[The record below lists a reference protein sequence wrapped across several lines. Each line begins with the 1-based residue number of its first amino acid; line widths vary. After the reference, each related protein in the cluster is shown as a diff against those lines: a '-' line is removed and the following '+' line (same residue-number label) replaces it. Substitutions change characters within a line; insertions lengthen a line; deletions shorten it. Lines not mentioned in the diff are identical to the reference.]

1 VTEGSGRRGPGNPQA
16 VPRSDKE
23 APQGGAPV
31 GRAPLPP
38 ARVTVLGPG
47 GVGGL
52 LAGLLA
58 RRGDRVTCLA
68 PPATAAHLAANGLE
82 LRSPALGDARV
93 AVEAATRLD
102 HPVDVCFV
110 TVKAAQLGAAVEAVP
125 AGALGDGLV
134 VPFLN
139 GIDHVAWLRGRYPP
153 DQVVAGTIRVESTR
167 VGPGVIEHAS
177 PFAVVELAA
186 GKAPR
191 VRVEELAARLAE
203 TGLDV
208 TVRDDEATTLW
219 SKLAV
224 LAPIALVTTWT
235 AAPFGEARAGHRDEL
250 AAVTHEIAR
259 AARAD
264 GVELDPAAILA
275 IIDQFPDGHR
285 SSMQKDAT
293 AGRPIELDAIG
304 GTILRAAD
312 RAGTGAPVTARLVAD
327 LRERFG

>member
-1 VTEGSGRRGPGNPQA
+1 MDRV
-16 VPRSDKE
+16 
-23 APQGGAPV
+23 
-31 GRAPLPP
+31 PLPP
-38 ARVTVLGPG
+38 ARVAVLGPG

-52 LAGLLA
+52 LAALLA
-58 RRGDRVTCLA
+58 RRGDQVTCLA
-68 PPATAAHLAANGLE
+68 PPATAARLAAGGLE
-82 LRSPALGDARV
+82 LRSPALGDVRV

-102 HPVDVCFV
+102 HPVDTLFV
-110 TVKAAQLGAAVEAVP
+110 TVKAAQLEAAAEAVP
-125 AGALGDGLV
+125 AGTLGHGLV

-167 VGPGVIEHAS
+167 IAPGVIEHAS

-191 VRVEELAARLAE
+191 RRVEELADRLAE

-208 TVRDDEATTLW
+208 TIRDDEATTLW

-224 LAPIALVTTWT
+224 LAPIALLTTWT
-235 AAPFGEARAGHRDEL
+235 ATPIGEARAGHWDEL
-250 AAVTHEIAR
+250 AAVAHEIVL

-264 GVELDPAAILA
+264 GVELDEAATVALLERV
-275 IIDQFPDGHR
+275 PDPMR
-285 SSMQKDAT
+285 SSMQKDAA

-312 RAGTGAPVTARLVAD
+312 RVGTDAPVTARLVAD
-327 LRERFG
+327 LRERYG

>member
-1 VTEGSGRRGPGNPQA
+1 MTSPTTPPPG
-16 VPRSDKE
+16 
-23 APQGGAPV
+23 
-31 GRAPLPP
+31 PLPP
-38 ARVTVLGPG
+38 TRVAVLGPG

-58 RRGDRVTCLA
+58 RRGDQVTCLA
-68 PPATAAHLAANGLE
+68 PPATAAHLAEHGLE

-93 AVEAATRLD
+93 RVEAASRLE
-102 HPVDVCFV
+102 HPVDVLFV
-110 TVKAAQLGAAVEAVP
+110 TVKAAQLETAAEAVP
-125 AGALGDGLV
+125 AGTLGDGLV

-153 DQVVAGTIRVESTR
+153 DQVVPGTIRVESTR

-186 GKAPR
+186 AKVPEGR
-191 VRVEELAARLAE
+191 RDRVEELAARLAE

-208 TVRDDEATTLW
+208 TVHDDESVTMW

-235 AAPFGEARAGHRDEL
+235 AAPFGEARAGYWDEAVAVASEIV
-250 AAVTHEIAR
+250 AAAT
-259 AARAD
+259 AD
-264 GVELDPAAILA
+264 GVELDEAAVVAMLGKV
-275 IIDQFPDGHR
+275 PDAMR
-285 SSMQKDAT
+285 SSMQKDAA

>member
-1 VTEGSGRRGPGNPQA
+1 MSQ
-16 VPRSDKE
+16 
-23 APQGGAPV
+23 
-31 GRAPLPP
+31 LPP
-38 ARVTVLGPG
+38 ARVAVLGPG

-52 LAGLLA
+52 LAALLA
-58 RRGDRVTCLA
+58 RRGDQVTCLA

-82 LRSPALGDARV
+82 LRSPTLGDARV
-93 AVEAATRLD
+93 TVEAATRLD

-110 TVKAAQLGAAVEAVP
+110 TVKATQLAEAVEAVP
-125 AGALGDGLV
+125 AQALGDGLV

-153 DQVVAGTIRVESTR
+153 DQVVASTIAVESTR
-167 VGPGVIEHAS
+167 LGPGLIEHAS
-177 PFAVVELAA
+177 PFAVVELAL

-191 VRVEELAARLAE
+191 SRVEELGARLAE

-208 TVRDDEATTLW
+208 TVRDDEAGALW

-235 AAPFGEARAGHRDEL
+235 AAPLGEARAGHRDEL
-250 AAVTHEIAR
+250 VAVVHEIVT

-264 GVELDPAAILA
+264 GVELDEAATIGLLERA
-275 IIDQFPDGHR
+275 PDAMR
-285 SSMQKDAT
+285 SSMQKDAA

-304 GTILRAAD
+304 GAVLRAAE
-312 RAGTGAPVTARLVAD
+312 RAGTDAPVTARLVAE
-327 LRERFG
+327 LRARHA

>member
-1 VTEGSGRRGPGNPQA
+1 M
-16 VPRSDKE
+16 SD
-23 APQGGAPV
+23 
-31 GRAPLPP
+31 PLPP
-38 ARVTVLGPG
+38 ARVAVLGPG

-52 LAGLLA
+52 LAALLA
-58 RRGDRVTCLA
+58 RRGDQVTCLA
-68 PPATAAHLAANGLE
+68 PPATAAHLAGHGLE

-93 AVEAATRLD
+93 AVEGASRLE
-102 HPVDVCFV
+102 HPVDAVLV
-110 TVKAAQLGAAVEAVP
+110 TVKAAQLEAAVEAVP

-177 PFAVVELAA
+177 PFAVVELAV

-191 VRVEELAARLAE
+191 ERVQELGTRLAE

-208 TVRDDEATTLW
+208 TVRDDEAATLW

-224 LAPIALVTTWT
+224 LAPIALVTTW
-235 AAPFGEARAGHRDEL
+235 AEAPFGEARAAHWEE
-250 AAVTHEIAR
+250 AVAVAHEIV
-259 AARAD
+259 AAATAD
-264 GVELDPAAILA
+264 GVELDEQAIVGMLEKV
-275 IIDQFPDGHR
+275 PDGMR
-285 SSMQKDAT
+285 SSMQKDAA

-312 RAGTGAPVTARLVAD
+312 RAGTKAPVTARLVAG
-327 LRERFG
+327 LRERSG

>member
-1 VTEGSGRRGPGNPQA
+1 
-16 VPRSDKE
+16 
-23 APQGGAPV
+23 
-31 GRAPLPP
+31 
-38 ARVTVLGPG
+38 VLGPG

-52 LAGLLA
+52 LAALLA
-58 RRGDRVTCLA
+58 RRGDQVTCLA
-68 PPATAAHLAANGLE
+68 RPATAAHLAANGLE

-93 AVEAATRLD
+93 AVAAATRLD

-110 TVKAAQLGAAVEAVP
+110 TVKATQLEAAVEAVP

-153 DQVVAGTIRVESTR
+153 DQVVAGTIRVETTR
-167 VGPGVIEHAS
+167 VAPGVIEHAS

-186 GKAPR
+186 GKAPGGGGGSGGPR
-191 VRVEELAARLAE
+191 RPPRSDRVEELAARLAE
-203 TGLDV
+203 TGLEV
-208 TVRDDEATTLW
+208 TVRDDEAQVLW

-235 AAPFGEARAGHRDEL
+235 AAPFGEARAAHRDEL
-250 AAVTHEIAR
+250 AAIVHEIAL

-264 GVELDPAAILA
+264 GVEPDEAAILA
-275 IIDQFPDGHR
+275 ILERLPDGMR
-285 SSMQKDAT
+285 SSMQKDAV

-304 GTILRAAD
+304 GTILRAAG
-312 RAGTGAPVTARLVAD
+312 RAGAAAPVTARLVAD
-327 LRERFG
+327 LRERYG

>member
-1 VTEGSGRRGPGNPQA
+1 VA
-16 VPRSDKE
+16 
-23 APQGGAPV
+23 
-31 GRAPLPP
+31 
-38 ARVTVLGPG
+38 VLGPG

-52 LAGLLA
+52 LAALLA
-58 RRGDRVTCLA
+58 RRGDQVTCLA
-68 PPATAAHLAANGLE
+68 RPATAAHLAANGLE

-93 AVEAATRLD
+93 AVEAASRLE
-102 HPVDVCFV
+102 HPVDALLV
-110 TVKAAQLGAAVEAVP
+110 TVKAVQLEAAVEAVP
-125 AGALGDGLV
+125 AETLGDGLV

-153 DQVVAGTIRVESTR
+153 DQVVAGTIRVEATR
-167 VGPGVIEHAS
+167 VAPGVIEHAS
-177 PFAVVELAA
+177 PFAVVELA

-191 VRVEELAARLAE
+191 SARGGSGGPGRPPRSDGGGSGEPRRPPRSDRVEELAARLAE

-224 LAPIALVTTWT
+224 LAPIALVTT
-235 AAPFGEARAGHRDEL
+235 AAEAPFGEARAGRWDE
-250 AAVTHEIAR
+250 AVAVAHEIVA

-264 GVELDPAAILA
+264 RVELDETAIVGLLSR
-275 IIDQFPDGHR
+275 IPDGMR
-285 SSMQKDAT
+285 SSMQKDAA

-312 RAGTGAPVTARLVAD
+312 RAGTDAPVTARLVAD

>member
-1 VTEGSGRRGPGNPQA
+1 VA
-16 VPRSDKE
+16 
-23 APQGGAPV
+23 
-31 GRAPLPP
+31 
-38 ARVTVLGPG
+38 VLGPG

-52 LAGLLA
+52 LAALLA

-82 LRSPALGDARV
+82 LRSPALGDTRG

-125 AGALGDGLV
+125 AEALGDGLV

-191 VRVEELAARLAE
+191 ARVEELGARLAE

-275 IIDQFPDGHR
+275 ILDQLPDGMR
-285 SSMQKDAT
+285 SSMQKDAA

-312 RAGTGAPVTARLVAD
+312 RAGTQAPVTAGLVAD
-327 LRERFG
+327 LQRRFG

>member
-1 VTEGSGRRGPGNPQA
+1 VTEGSGE
-16 VPRSDKE
+16 PR
-23 APQGGAPV
+23 GGAPV
-31 GRAPLPP
+31 DRAPLPP
-38 ARVTVLGPG
+38 ARVAVLGPG

-52 LAGLLA
+52 LAALLA

-82 LRSPALGDARV
+82 LRSPALGDNRV

-125 AGALGDGLV
+125 AEVLGDGLV

-191 VRVEELAARLAE
+191 ARVEELGARLAE

-264 GVELDPAAILA
+264 GVELDPSAILA
-275 IIDQFPDGHR
+275 ILDQLPDGMR
-285 SSMQKDAT
+285 SSMQKDAA

-312 RAGTGAPVTARLVAD
+312 RAGTDAPITARLVAE
-327 LRERFG
+327 LRTR

>member
-1 VTEGSGRRGPGNPQA
+1 M
-16 VPRSDKE
+16 SD
-23 APQGGAPV
+23 
-31 GRAPLPP
+31 PLPP
-38 ARVTVLGPG
+38 ARVAVLGPG

-52 LAGLLA
+52 LAALLA
-58 RRGDRVTCLA
+58 RRGDQVTCLA
-68 PPATAAHLAANGLE
+68 PPATAAHLAGHGLE

-93 AVEAATRLD
+93 AVAAASRLE
-102 HPVDVCFV
+102 HPVDAVLV
-110 TVKAAQLGAAVEAVP
+110 TVKATQLEAAVEAVP

-177 PFAVVELAA
+177 PFAVVELAV

-191 VRVEELAARLAE
+191 ERVQELGARLAE

-208 TVRDDEATTLW
+208 TVRDDEAATLW

-224 LAPIALVTTWT
+224 LVPIVLVTTW
-235 AAPFGEARAGHRDEL
+235 AEAPFGEARAGHWEEA
-250 AAVTHEIAR
+250 AAVAHEIV
-259 AARAD
+259 AAATAD
-264 GVELDPAAILA
+264 GVELDEQAIVGMLEKV
-275 IIDQFPDGHR
+275 PDGMR
-285 SSMQKDAT
+285 SSMQKDAA

-312 RAGTGAPVTARLVAD
+312 RAGTEAPVTARLVAA
-327 LRERFG
+327 LRERSG

>member
-1 VTEGSGRRGPGNPQA
+1 MTEGN
-16 VPRSDKE
+16 
-23 APQGGAPV
+23 
-31 GRAPLPP
+31 RAPLPP
-38 ARVTVLGPG
+38 ARVAVLGPG

-52 LAGLLA
+52 LAALLA

-68 PPATAAHLAANGLE
+68 PPATAAHLAADGLE

-93 AVEAATRLD
+93 AVEATTRLD

-110 TVKAAQLGAAVEAVP
+110 TVKAAQLEAAVEAVP
-125 AGALGDGLV
+125 AEALGDGLV

-191 VRVEELAARLAE
+191 ARVEELGARLAE

-275 IIDQFPDGHR
+275 ILDQLPDGMR
-285 SSMQKDAT
+285 SSMQKDAA

-312 RAGTGAPVTARLVAD
+312 RAGTQAPVTAGLVAD
-327 LRERFG
+327 LQERFG

>member
-1 VTEGSGRRGPGNPQA
+1 VTEGN
-16 VPRSDKE
+16 
-23 APQGGAPV
+23 
-31 GRAPLPP
+31 RAPLPP
-38 ARVTVLGPG
+38 ARVAVLGPG

-52 LAGLLA
+52 LAALLA

-82 LRSPALGDARV
+82 LRSPALGDTRL

-110 TVKAAQLGAAVEAVP
+110 TVKAAQLGAAVESVP
-125 AGALGDGLV
+125 AETLGDGLM

-139 GIDHVAWLRGRYPP
+139 GIDHVAWLRERYPP

-191 VRVEELAARLAE
+191 ARVEELGARLAE

-275 IIDQFPDGHR
+275 ILDQLPDGMR
-285 SSMQKDAT
+285 SSMQKDAA

-312 RAGTGAPVTARLVAD
+312 RAGTQAPVTAGLVAD
-327 LRERFG
+327 LQERFG

>member
-1 VTEGSGRRGPGNPQA
+1 MA
-16 VPRSDKE
+16 D
-23 APQGGAPV
+23 
-31 GRAPLPP
+31 PLPP
-38 ARVTVLGPG
+38 ARVAVLGPG

-52 LAGLLA
+52 LAALLA
-58 RRGDRVTCLA
+58 RRGDQVTCLA
-68 PPATAAHLAANGLE
+68 RPATAAHLAARPGLE
-82 LRSPALGDARV
+82 LRSPALGDAKV
-93 AVEAATRLD
+93 AVAVATRLE
-102 HPVDVCFV
+102 HAVDVCFV
-110 TVKAAQLGAAVEAVP
+110 TVKAGQLEAAVQALP
-125 AGALGDGLV
+125 AEALGDSLV

-191 VRVEELAARLAE
+191 HRVEELAARLAA
-203 TGLDV
+203 TGLSV

-235 AAPFGEARAGHRDEL
+235 AAPFGEARAGHREEL
-250 AAVTHEIAR
+250 VAVTREIAQ
-259 AARAD
+259 AARID
-264 GVELDPAAILA
+264 GVDLDPSAILA
-275 IIDQFPDGHR
+275 ILDQLPDGMR
-285 SSMQKDAT
+285 SSMQKDAA

-304 GTILRAAD
+304 GAILRAAA
-312 RAGTGAPVTARLVAD
+312 RAGTDAPVTARLVAD